1 MVCKEL
7 TDVLCDYLEGTLDPE
22 IHEELEEHFKDCPPC
37 TAFLNTYKK
46 TSFLC
51 RQTFGQ
57 IEVPPALE
65 EKLKSFI
72 QNKLKKA

>member
-7 TDVLCDYLEGTLDPE
+7 TDVLCDYIEGTLDPE

-46 TSFLC
+46 TTHLC
-51 RQTFGQ
+51 KQSIGQ

-65 EKLKSFI
+65 EKLMDFVR
-72 QNKLKKA
+72 NKLKKE